1 MGKYSTSRQP
11 SMPVSLESLEEAIRT
26 KLEGGVEHVQ
36 VFDISGGCGQS
47 YEVIIVSKA
56 FEKLPTFKRHKL
68 VNAALKAEI
77 AELHAFSQ
85 KTFTPEQWKG
95 VEIKVADNG
104 PATPSQTTATEATAM
119 DVTSAECKKT

>member
-68 VNAALKAEI
+68 VNAALRDEI
-77 AELHAFSQ
+77 SQLHAFTQ
-85 KTFTPEQWKG
+85 RTFTPEQWQG
-95 VEIKVADNG
+95 VEIKVADQQAT
-104 PATPSQTTATEATAM
+104 PATSGTAT
-119 DVTSAECKKT
+119 S